1 MSPSENVVHD
11 LSVSPFVQNLNDS
24 GASFS
29 ERKVFWKN
37 MLQTSTFLKGKADA
51 KSRKTEK

>member
-1 MSPSENVVHD
+1 VSPSENVVHD